1 MSIEAEVLSPPANR
15 NRPRG
20 QTAIPCVMMRG
31 GTSRGP
37 FFLREDLPSDDE
49 LMKRVLLRVMGS
61 PHVRQIDGIGGSD
74 PVTSKVAMVRRSS
87 YPGAD
92 VDYLFA
98 QVFVDRALVDT
109 SPPCGNMVTAVG
121 PFAIEQGLVEAKDPE
136 TVVRIWDV
144 NTRSLIEATVQTPG
158 GEVTYD
164 GDLRIAG
171 VTDPAAPIVL
181 NLARMA
187 GAKTGNLFPTGKR
200 AEDILGVTVS
210 CVDMAMPCM
219 FVPAAALGRTGYET
233 KEELDGDKALI
244 DRLQELRLIAGER
257 MGLGDVREK
266 VIPKPVLVAPSRE
279 GGTVCGRYFMPYTL
293 ATAFAVTGGTNMAVT
308 SCIPGTVVNEA
319 ASLGKGPV
327 RDIAVEHPQGK
338 MFVRTEVID
347 RDGEVTVKQAAQIRH
362 ARKLFEGKVFVPASI
377 WAGES

>member
-1 MSIEAEVLSPPANR
+1 MSLQAEILPPPSVR
-15 NRPRG
+15 KRPRG

-37 FFLREDLPSDDE
+37 FFLREDLPADDE

-74 PVTSKVAMVRRSS
+74 PVTSKVAMVRRSTH
-87 YPGAD
+87 PDAD

-121 PFAIEQGLVEAKDPE
+121 PFAIEHGLVKARDPE
-136 TVVRIWDV
+136 TIVRIWDV
-144 NTRSLIEATVQTPG
+144 NTQSLIEATVQTPG

-164 GDLRIAG
+164 GDLRISG
-171 VTDPAAPIVL
+171 VNDPAAPIAL

-187 GAKTGNLFPTGKR
+187 GAKTGRLFPTGKR
-200 AEDILGVTVS
+200 SEEVLGITVS

-219 FVPAAALGRTGYET
+219 FLPAAAVGKTGYER
-233 KEELDGDKALI
+233 KEELDADKALVN
-244 DRLQELRLIAGER
+244 RLQELRIVAGER

-266 VIPKPVLVAPSRE
+266 VIPKPVLVARPKD
-279 GGTVCGRYFMPYTL
+279 GGTVCGRYFMPYTV

-308 SCIPGTVVNEA
+308 SCIPGTVVHEA

-327 RDIAVEHPQGK
+327 RDVEVEHPQGK
-338 MFVRTEVID
+338 MFVRTEIGE
-347 RDGEVTVKQAAQIRH
+347 RDGEVTVKQASQIRN
-362 ARKLFEGKVFVPASI
+362 ARKLFEGNVFVPASV
-377 WAGES
+377 WSGQF

>member
-1 MSIEAEVLSPPANR
+1 
-15 NRPRG
+15 
-20 QTAIPCVMMRG
+20 MMRG

-37 FFLREDLPSDDE
+37 FFRREDLPAEEE

-61 PHVRQIDGIGGSD
+61 PHVRQVDGIGGSD
-74 PVTSKVAMVRRSS
+74 PVTSKVAMVRPSTH
-87 YPGAD
+87 PGAD

-121 PFAIEQGLVEAKDPE
+121 PFAIEQGLVKATDPE

-144 NTRSLIEATVQTPG
+144 NTQSLIEATIQTPG

-164 GDLRIAG
+164 GDWRIAG
-171 VTDPAAPIVL
+171 VNDPAAPIAL

-187 GAKTGNLFPTGKR
+187 GAKTGKLFPTGKR
-200 AEDILGVTVS
+200 AEDILSIPVS

-219 FVPAAALGRTGYET
+219 FLPAAAVGKTGYET
-233 KEELDGDKALI
+233 KEELDSDKELVA
-244 DRLQELRLIAGER
+244 RLQELRLIAGER

-266 VIPKPVLVAPSRE
+266 VIPKPVLVARPKD
-279 GGTVCGRYFMPYTL
+279 GGTICGRYFMPFTV

-308 SCIPGTVVNEA
+308 SCIPGTVVHEA

-327 RDIAVEHPQGK
+327 HDVAVEHPQGK
-338 MFVRTEVID
+338 MFARVEIVDD
-347 RDGEVTVKQAAQIRH
+347 RGKLTVKQASQIRN
-362 ARKLFEGKVFVPASI
+362 ARKLFEGKVFVPASV
-377 WAGES
+377 WDGRD

>member
-1 MSIEAEVLSPPANR
+1 MPLDADLLTSPAIGTR
-15 NRPRG
+15 SRG

-37 FFLREDLPSDDE
+37 FFLREHLPADDE

-74 PVTSKVAMVRRSS
+74 PVTSKVAMVRRSIH
-87 YPGAD
+87 PGAD

-121 PFAIEQGLVEAKDPE
+121 PFAIEQGLVEASDPE

-144 NTRSLIEATVQTPG
+144 NTQSLIEATVQTPG

-164 GDLRIAG
+164 GELTIAG
-171 VTDPAAPIVL
+171 VNEPAAPIAL
-181 NLARMA
+181 NLASMA
-187 GAKTGNLFPTGKR
+187 GAKTGSLFPTGKR
-200 AEDILGVTVS
+200 AEEILGVPAS

-219 FVPAAALGRTGYET
+219 FVPAAALGKTGYET
-233 KEELDGDKALI
+233 KEELDDDKALVA
-244 DRLQELRLIAGER
+244 RLQELRLIAGER
-257 MGLGDVREK
+257 MGLGDVRGK
-266 VIPKPVLVAPSRE
+266 VIPKPVLVAPPKD
-279 GGTVCGRYFMPYTL
+279 GGTVCGRYFMPYTV

-308 SCIPGTVVNEA
+308 SAIPGTVVHEA

-327 RDIAVEHPQGK
+327 HKVAVEHPQGK
-338 MFVRTEVID
+338 MFVRTEIID
-347 RDGEVTVKQAAQIRH
+347 EGRNVTVKQASQIRH
-362 ARKLFEGKVFVPASI
+362 ARKLFEGKVFVPASV
-377 WAGES
+377 WSGVE

>member
-1 MSIEAEVLSPPANR
+1 MTLQADLLTPPVVR
-15 NRPRG
+15 KQSRG
-20 QTAIPCVMMRG
+20 QTAISCVMMRG

-37 FFLREDLPSDDE
+37 FFLREDLPADDE

-74 PVTSKVAMVRRSS
+74 PVTSKVAMVRRSTH
-87 YPGAD
+87 PGAD

-121 PFAIEQGLVEAKDPE
+121 PFAIEHGLVEAKDPE
-136 TVVRIWDV
+136 TIVRIWDV
-144 NTRSLIEATVQTPG
+144 NTQSLIDATIQTPG

-164 GDLRIAG
+164 GDLRISG
-171 VTDPAAPIVL
+171 VNDPAAPIAL
-181 NLARMA
+181 NFARMA
-187 GAKTGNLFPTGKR
+187 GAKTGRLFPTGKR
-200 AEDILGVTVS
+200 AEDILGIEVS

-219 FVPAAALGRTGYET
+219 FVPAAAVGKTGYET

-266 VIPKPVLVAPSRE
+266 VIPKPVLVAPPKD
-279 GGTVCGRYFMPYTL
+279 GGTVCGRYFMPYTI
-293 ATAFAVTGGTNMAVT
+293 ATAFAVTGGTNMAVS
-308 SCIPGTVVNEA
+308 SCIPGTVVHDA
-319 ASLGKGPV
+319 ASLGKEKV
-327 RDIAVEHPQGK
+327 QDIAVEHPQGK
-338 MFVRTEVID
+338 MFVRTEIDDRGGKVI
-347 RDGEVTVKQAAQIRH
+347 VKQASQIRN

-377 WAGES
+377 WSGNR

>member
-1 MSIEAEVLSPPANR
+1 MSVEADVLSPPR
-15 NRPRG
+15 TRSRPRG

-37 FFLREDLPSDDE
+37 FFLREDLPADDE
-49 LMKRVLLRVMGS
+49 AMKRVLLRVMGS
-61 PHVRQIDGIGGSD
+61 PHVRQVDGIGGAD
-74 PVTSKVAMVRRSS
+74 PVTSKVAMVRRSTH
-87 YPGAD
+87 PDAD

-121 PFAIEQGLVEAKDPE
+121 PFAIERGLVKATDPE

-144 NTRSLIEATVQTPG
+144 NTQSLIEATVQTPG

-164 GDLRIAG
+164 GDWRIAG
-171 VTDPAAPIVL
+171 VNDPASPIVL

-187 GAKTGNLFPTGKR
+187 GAKTGNLFPTGR
-200 AEDILGVTVS
+200 RSEEILGVTVS

-219 FVPAAALGRTGYET
+219 FLPAAAVGKSGYET
-233 KEELDGDKALI
+233 KEELDADKGLVA
-244 DRLQELRLIAGER
+244 RLQELRLIAGER

-266 VIPKPVLVAPSRE
+266 VIPKPVLVARPKD
-279 GGTVCGRYFMPYTL
+279 GGTVCGRYFMPYTV

-308 SCIPGTVVNEA
+308 SCIPGTVVHAA

-327 RDIAVEHPQGK
+327 HEVAVEHPQGK
-338 MFVRTEVID
+338 MFVRTEIAD
-347 RDGEVTVKQAAQIRH
+347 HGGNVTVKQASQIRN
-362 ARKLFEGKVFVPASI
+362 ARKLFEGKVFVPASV
-377 WAGES
+377 WAG